1 MAFFNTVPVV
11 VLGGG
16 DLASGVIY
24 RLHRAGFPVFVT
36 ELPAPLFVRR
46 TVCFGEAVYSG
57 DITIEGVTARLA
69 DNTDTARQIVNAGD
83 VAVLIDARGQLFP
96 VLSPVVLVDVRMEKE
111 NLGIT
116 RDDAPLVIALGPGFT
131 AGDDV
136 HAVIETNRGHDLGR
150 VIWQGAAEPDT
161 GQPGNMAGK
170 THSRVLRS
178 PADGHV
184 HPHAQIGDHIK
195 AGDTIADVNGEPIVA
210 QFDGVLRGL
219 IHERVR
225 VWKNLKIGDLD
236 PRDNPKAVRTISDK
250 SLAVGGGVLEA
261 VMSSDVVRAAMRKAH
276 ETAPRL

>member
-1 MAFFNTVPVV
+1 MFFNTVPVV

-24 RLHRAGFPVFVT
+24 RLHCSGLPVFVT

-57 DITIEGVTARLA
+57 DITIEGVTAHLA
-69 DNTDTARQIVNAGD
+69 ESVENAQEIVDAGN
-83 VAVLIDARGQLFP
+83 VAVLVDAHGQVFP
-96 VLSPVVLVDVRMEKE
+96 ALSPVVLVDARMEKE
-111 NLGIT
+111 NRGIT
-116 RDDAPLVIALGPGFT
+116 RADAPLVIALGPGFT

-150 VIWQGAAEPDT
+150 VIWQGSAEPDT
-161 GQPGNMAGK
+161 GEPGKVAGK

-178 PADGHV
+178 PSDGHV
-184 HPHAQIGDHIK
+184 TPHARIGDHITT
-195 AGDTIADVNGEPIVA
+195 GETIAEVNGEPIIA

-236 PRDNPKAVRTISDK
+236 PRNNPTAIHTISDK

-261 VMSSDVVRAAMRKAH
+261 VMSADVVRTAMRKPH
-276 ETAPRL
+276 ETASRL